1 MTAAEDETPKPWLRA
16 CINFRAG
23 NRLPSCGTVGSREMV
38 AALTKAVED
47 AGIGWR
53 IEAVH
58 CMGQCHAGPTMRI
71 LPNGPYVMGVQEADV
86 PEVIEKLTNDDLD
99 GLAATYPM
107 PGRDTND

>member
-1 MTAAEDETPKPWLRA
+1 MTDAKDETPKPWLRA

-47 AGIGWR
+47 AGIDWR

-58 CMGQCHAGPTMRI
+58 CMGQCHAGPTMSI

-86 PEVIEKLTNDDLD
+86 PDVIEKLTNDDLD

>member
-1 MTAAEDETPKPWLRA
+1 MTDARDETTKLTRCTIVRQPTALRRRRQSRDG
-16 CINFRAG
+16 C
-23 NRLPSCGTVGSREMV
+23 RLTR
-38 AALTKAVED
+38 AVEE
-47 AGIGWR
+47 AGIDWR

-86 PEVIEKLTNDDLD
+86 PDVIGKLADDDLE